1 VDLHFLSGL
10 PRSGSTVLAAV
21 LNQHPQLRVSTTSG
35 LVHAL
40 DGLANTWHRT
50 PLLLNADPERTALAR
65 TMRGLIDGF
74 FGDVTKPVVLDKSR
88 GWPVPVIMSSMHKVL
103 GRKPRIVATVRS
115 VPDCMA
121 SFVRIA
127 KPDDLDAWMDR
138 GELSSHLKAAYQ
150 TLRAGYEYDRESFLI
165 VEYEDLISRPREQ
178 LQKVHEFLGL
188 DAFDYDLEAIDGSTV
203 AEDDEGLHGY
213 AGLHDIRPKLAKQS
227 TPTPREVLRHHY
239 AQFCQPEFW
248 LDEPRTKPEV
258 DLLDLQLAAA
268 RVGDFDEGER
278 IADELARTRPNDSR
292 AKFNAGFYALRNGEI
307 QRGHELLFAGRR
319 AGVFGD
325 PAPRIDKPLWKGQ
338 RCTVL
343 LRTEGG
349 LGDQIHQLRY
359 VDELK
364 ARGCFVVLACA
375 AELLSIARQVGGRSC
390 IAHGSEGAVDCD
402 AWIPAMSAP
411 LFLRQQLADI
421 SGKPYLPMAKLPDD
435 PRFTVG
441 LRWSGNKQFEG
452 EHHKLFPP
460 GPFFDAVKRDD
471 VHFISLQRD
480 ADLEHKPDW
489 VETVPLKTW
498 VDTQRA
504 VSRCHLVISSCTSV
518 SHLSAAMGIP
528 TWVIVPVMPYYL
540 YATPGDRVAYY
551 DAMRLFRQRTFGDWT
566 APMDAVRRALDE
578 RR

>member
-1 VDLHFLSGL
+1 MQLHFLSGL
-10 PRSGSTVLAAV
+10 PRSGSTVLAAI

-50 PLLLNADPERTALAR
+50 PLLLNADPERAALAR

-88 GWPVPVIMSSMHKVL
+88 GWPVPVIMSSMRQVL

-188 DAFDYDLEAIDGSTV
+188 DAFDYDLDAIDGSTV

-227 TPTPREVLRHHY
+227 TPTPRDVLQHHY
-239 AQFCQPEFW
+239 AHFCQPEFW

-278 IADELARTRPNDSR
+278 IAGELAKTRPNDSR
-292 AKFNAGFYALRNGEI
+292 AKFNAGFYALRRGEI
-307 QRGHELLFAGRR
+307 QRGHELLCAGRR

-325 PAPRIDKPLWKGQ
+325 PAPRIDQPLWQGQ
-338 RCTVL
+338 RGTVL
-343 LRTEGG
+343 RRTEGG

-359 VDELK
+359 VGELS
-364 ARGCFVVLACA
+364 ARGCSVVIACA
-375 AELLSIARQVGGRSC
+375 AELLPIARQVGAMAC
-390 IAHGSEGAVDCD
+390 IAHGAEAAVECS

-411 LFLRQQLADI
+411 LFLRQHFTDI
-421 SGKPYLPMAKLPDD
+421 SGKAYLPKVEV
-435 PRFTVG
+435 PRTEQFTIG
-441 LRWSGNKQFEG
+441 LRWSGNKQFEA

-460 GPFFDAVKRDD
+460 GPFFDAVKRAD
-471 VHFISLQRD
+471 VRFISLQRD

-498 VDTQRA
+498 TDTQRA
-504 VSRCHLVISSCTSV
+504 VSRCDLVISSCTSV
-518 SHLSAAMGIP
+518 SHLSAAMGVQ
-528 TWVIVPVMPYYL
+528 TWTLIPVMPYYL
-540 YATPGDRVAYY
+540 YATPGDRVIYY
-551 DAMRLFRQRTFGDWT
+551 DSMRLFRQQTFGDWT

-578 RR
+578 TL